1 MNILIWLMRASRW
14 SRRPPSA
21 RQVRLVLAVILVGL
35 GIVALEWF
43 GLWPEW
49 AQVEPGRSRLPRL
62 P

>member
-21 RQVRLVLAVILVGL
+21 RQVRLVLAVIAVGL

-43 GLWPEW
+43 ELWPEW
-49 AQVEPGRSRLPRL
+49 ARIEPGRSRLPRL
-62 P
+62 H

>member
-21 RQVRLVLAVILVGL
+21 RRVRMLLAVIALGL
-35 GIVALEWF
+35 AIVALEWF

-49 AQVEPGRSRLPRL
+49 AQMDPRSGHLPRIR
-62 P
+62 